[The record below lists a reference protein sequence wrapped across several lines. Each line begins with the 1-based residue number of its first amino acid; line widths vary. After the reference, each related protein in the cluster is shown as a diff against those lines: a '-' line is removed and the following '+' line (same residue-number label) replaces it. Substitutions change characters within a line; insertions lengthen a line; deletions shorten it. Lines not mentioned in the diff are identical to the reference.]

1 MIRTLHSAK
10 KIFAA
15 LCVFGTSYLHASLSA
30 LDDEVLDEIYGQAYI
45 NVESD
50 TLAGSSHNYTRINFG
65 INAKVQ
71 VNIDN
76 LDIGIY
82 NRPGE
87 TNPADIEIDNFALGH
102 IDDNNNIVPF
112 EIEDPYIEIAYDNNG
127 YADGFRLGFGSAF
140 GSLSGDIQ
148 ALTGY
153 IPVNIEGPA
162 GPLIASADFFQQILL
177 TAAGVRNNTL
187 VRADGDMVD
196 PNTGELDSIRATHVG
211 MANGTVLEA
220 PDNFFTGALLS
231 LFGANAC
238 EVTGIN
244 TCFPLSNYKTLQ
256 IGTEANPTKGFFIS
270 LSRTD
275 GLQWKHLET
284 NAPVEVTSGAYL
296 YIPKVNGKAAIH
308 VNFDEAFN
316 GIPRLNT
323 CFGSIDKGC

>member
-1 MIRTLHSAK
+1 MIRILCSTK
-10 KIFAA
+10 KLIII
-15 LCVFGTSYLHASLSA
+15 LCVFGTSYLQASLSA
-30 LDDEVLDEIYGQAYI
+30 LDDEMLDEIYGQAYI

-82 NRPGE
+82 DRPGE

-102 IDDNNNIVPF
+102 IEGNNIIPF

-162 GPLIASADFFQQILL
+162 APLRASSTLFQQILL
-177 TAAGVRNNTL
+177 GVAGVQDNTL
-187 VRADGDMVD
+187 VRADGDMVNPSNGNPD
-196 PNTGELDSIRATHVG
+196 FIRATHVG
-211 MANGTVLEA
+211 MANGTTLEA
-220 PDNFFTGALLS
+220 PNNPLTGALIG
-231 LFGANAC
+231 LFGASGC
-238 EVTGIN
+238 GVLGIN

-256 IGTEANPTKGFFIS
+256 IGTEANPTKGFFVS
-270 LSRTD
+270 LSRTN
-275 GLQWKHLET
+275 GLQWKNLET
-284 NAPVEVTSGAYL
+284 NAAVDVTSGAYL
-296 YIPKVNGKAAIH
+296 YIPKVDGKAAIH

-316 GIPRLNT
+316 GIPRLGT
-323 CFGSIDKGC
+323 CYGSLDRGC